1 VTSNSEVVAL
11 DPSCAGLSHASILKN
26 RFAKKM
32 DGRIKSGHG
41 SRSGRS
47 TGCVAVAIIA
57 TVLVA
62 APAAAEDEITYLLPA
77 PASLPAFSP
86 FMIAQHKGY
95 YAAEGLKVRFVT
107 GQGGADVATQ
117 VGAGNAELGGGIGD
131 TPIIVR
137 PNGVPVKSVAVLGGG
152 ALTQIIIRT
161 DSGIKDI
168 KGLKGKTVAV
178 MSYQDTT
185 FYSLLGTLANFGMT
199 KADVKAQAVG
209 PGGVVQLVVSGTAPA
224 LAGVP
229 EWGVAIETAGVPV
242 EWFPTR
248 EFFPGMAQA
257 ILASDA
263 TIAKRPKIVRGFV
276 HGTLKALADIIADP
290 AAATEAYVAAVPQN
304 ADKKDQMGKVIAQ
317 YAKLVYAGQKKLGE
331 MDANQLAKLQEF
343 YLKEQ
348 IIRRSTPAAELYT
361 NDFIN

>member
-1 VTSNSEVVAL
+1 MSVPMMSSVAAAAMAAAL
-11 DPSCAGLSHASILKN
+11 L
-26 RFAKKM
+26 
-32 DGRIKSGHG
+32 
-41 SRSGRS
+41 
-47 TGCVAVAIIA
+47 A
-57 TVLVA
+57 T
-62 APAAAEDEITYLLPA
+62 APAAADEEMTYLLPA

-95 YAAEGLKVRFVT
+95 YAAEGLKVKFVT

-137 PNGVPVKSVAVLGGG
+137 PNGVPIKSVALLGGG
-152 ALTQIIIRT
+152 ALTQIIIRE
-161 DSGIKDI
+161 DSGIKKI
-168 KGLKGKTVAV
+168 PELKGKTIAV

-185 FYSLLGTLANFGMT
+185 FYSLLGTLANFGMK
-199 KADVKAQAVG
+199 KADVNAQAVG
-209 PGGVVQLVVSGTAPA
+209 PGGVVQLVVNGTAPA

-229 EWGVAIETAGVPV
+229 EWGVAVQAAGVPV

-263 TIAKRPKIVRGFV
+263 VIAKRPNVVRGFV
-276 HGTLKALADIIADP
+276 RGTLKALAEIIADP
-290 AAATEAYVAAVPQN
+290 AAATDVYVAAVPQN
-304 ADKKDQMGKVIAQ
+304 ADKKDQMAKVITQ
-317 YAKLVYAGQKKLGE
+317 YAKLVYAGQSKLGA
-331 MDANQLAKLQEF
+331 MNPDQLAKLQEF

-348 IIRRSTPAAELYT
+348 IVRRATPIGELYT

>member
-1 VTSNSEVVAL
+1 MENPVMSA
-11 DPSCAGLSHASILKN
+11 PS
-26 RFAKKM
+26 
-32 DGRIKSGHG
+32 IKSIC
-41 SRSGRS
+41 RAA
-47 TGCVAVAIIA
+47 AVIA
-57 TVLVA
+57 GMLAA
-62 APAAAEDEITYLLPA
+62 APAAAQDEITYLLPA

-95 YAAEGLKVRFVT
+95 YAAEGLRVRFVS

-137 PNGVPVKSVAVLGGG
+137 PNGVPIKSVALLGGG
-152 ALTQIIIRT
+152 ALTQIIIRA

-185 FYSLLGTLANFGMT
+185 YYSLLGTLANFGMT
-199 KADVKAQAVG
+199 KADVQAQAVG
-209 PGGVVQLVVSGTAPA
+209 PGGVVQLVVGGSAPA

-229 EWGVAIETAGVPV
+229 EWGVAVEAAGVAV

-263 TIAKRPKIVRGFV
+263 TITKRPNIIRSFV
-276 HGTLKALADIIADP
+276 HATLKALAEIIADP
-290 AAATEAYVAAVPQN
+290 AAAANAYVAAVPQN
-304 ADKKDQMGKVIAQ
+304 ADKKEQMAKVIAQ
-317 YAKLVYAGQKKLGE
+317 YAKLVYAGQSRLGE
-331 MDANQLAKLQEF
+331 MNPKQLGELQDF

-348 IIRRSTPAAELYT
+348 IIRRSTPLAELYS

>member
-1 VTSNSEVVAL
+1 MFVSTRRSACRVA
-11 DPSCAGLSHASILKN
+11 
-26 RFAKKM
+26 
-32 DGRIKSGHG
+32 
-41 SRSGRS
+41 
-47 TGCVAVAIIA
+47 AVIA
-57 TVLVA
+57 TMLAA
-62 APAAAEDEITYLLPA
+62 APAAAEEEITYLLPA
-77 PASLPAFSP
+77 PAILPAFSP
-86 FMIAQHKGY
+86 LMIAQHKGY

-137 PNGVPVKSVAVLGGG
+137 PNGVPVKSVALLGGG
-152 ALTQIIIRT
+152 ALTQIIIRS
-161 DSGIKDI
+161 DSGIKNIPD
-168 KGLKGKTVAV
+168 LKGKTIAV

-185 FYSLLGTLANFGMT
+185 FYSLLGTLAHFGMT

-229 EWGVAIETAGVPV
+229 EWGIAVQSAGVPV

-263 TIAKRPKIVRGFV
+263 IIAKRPKVVRGFV
-276 HGTLKALADIIADP
+276 HGTLKALAEIIADP
-290 AAATEAYVAAVPQN
+290 AAATDAYVAAVPQN
-304 ADKKDQMGKVIAQ
+304 ADKKEQMVKVISQ
-317 YAKLVYAGQKKLGE
+317 YAKLVYAGQSKLGE
-331 MDANQLAKLQEF
+331 MNPEQLAKLQEF

-348 IIRRSTPAAELYT
+348 IIRRSTPIGDLYS

>member
-1 VTSNSEVVAL
+1 MSAPRLSSACRAAAL
-11 DPSCAGLSHASILKN
+11 IAAMLA
-26 RFAKKM
+26 
-32 DGRIKSGHG
+32 
-41 SRSGRS
+41 
-47 TGCVAVAIIA
+47 AV
-57 TVLVA
+57 
-62 APAAAEDEITYLLPA
+62 PAAAEDEITYLLPA

-95 YAAEGLKVRFVT
+95 YGAEGLKVRFVT

-137 PNGVPVKSVAVLGGG
+137 PNGVPVRSVALLGGG

-185 FYSLLGTLANFGMT
+185 YYSLLGTLANFGMS

-209 PGGVVQLVVSGTAPA
+209 PGGVVQLVVGGTAPA

-263 TIAKRPKIVRGFV
+263 TIAKRPTIVRGFV
-276 HGTLKALADIIADP
+276 HATLKALAEIIADP
-290 AAATEAYVAAVPQN
+290 AAAAEAYVAAVPQN
-304 ADKKDQMGKVIAQ
+304 ADKKEQMAKVIAQ
-317 YAKLVYAGQKKLGE
+317 YAKLVYAGQSRLGE
-331 MDANQLAKLQEF
+331 MNPKQLAELQDF
-343 YLKEQ
+343 YVKEQ
-348 IIRRSTPAAELYT
+348 IIRRSTPVAELYS
-361 NDFIN
+361 NDVVN